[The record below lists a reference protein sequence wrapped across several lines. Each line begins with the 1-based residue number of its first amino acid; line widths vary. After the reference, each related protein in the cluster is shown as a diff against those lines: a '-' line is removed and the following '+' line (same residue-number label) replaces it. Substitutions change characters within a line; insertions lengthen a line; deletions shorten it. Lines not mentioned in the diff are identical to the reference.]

1 MHVIKKANKAIYP
14 FIFDVNYG
22 QMTSINC
29 YLYDN
34 GESLTLIDG
43 GILRGPYVE
52 FFEKQLAQYGFTYE
66 SIDQI
71 ILTHHHEDHVG
82 VINTI
87 LARKKVPIYAH
98 CLAIERLQFD
108 EMYLSKKL
116 KFFVQLY
123 NEYGCFNE
131 ASDRLQKLK
140 NTLEKSSVV
149 KIQEEIIPLRGGDQ
163 VAGLTV
169 FDVPG
174 HSPDSILLLD
184 TETKWT
190 FSGDLVFRYG
200 TSNALIDFDDNM
212 TLLPTVFQQRESLKS
227 FQQLDISLVLPGH
240 NLLFEDYQ
248 DVAQFYIDR
257 IEKKCNRLVDAV
269 QNGYDTAFK
278 LAVALY
284 GEKATTQFS
293 LVMSEVI
300 GYLLYAESQNLITR
314 HSKDGHYYFYAN

>member
-14 FIFDVNYG
+14 FIFDVKYG

-43 GILRGPYVE
+43 GILRGPYID

-71 ILTHHHEDHVG
+71 ILTHHHEDHIG
-82 VINTI
+82 IINTV

-98 CLAIERLQFD
+98 HLAIERLQFD
-108 EMYLSKKL
+108 ETYLANKL

-123 NEYGCFNE
+123 NEYGCFEE

-140 NTLEKSSVV
+140 KTLENSNAV
-149 KIQEEIIPLRGGDQ
+149 KIQEEIIPLHTGDQ

-184 TETKWT
+184 AETKWA
-190 FSGDLVFRYG
+190 FSGDLVLKYG
-200 TSNALIDFDDNM
+200 TSNALIDFDNNM
-212 TLLPTVFQQRESLKS
+212 TLLPTVFQQRESLKN

-240 NLLFEDYQ
+240 NLPFEDYQ
-248 DVAQFYIDR
+248 EVAQFYIER
-257 IEKKCNRLVDAV
+257 IEKKCSRLVDAV
-269 QNGYDTAFK
+269 QNGCDTAFK

-300 GYLLYAESQNLITR
+300 GYSLYAESQNLISR
-314 HSKDGHYYFYAN
+314 HSKDGQYYFYAN